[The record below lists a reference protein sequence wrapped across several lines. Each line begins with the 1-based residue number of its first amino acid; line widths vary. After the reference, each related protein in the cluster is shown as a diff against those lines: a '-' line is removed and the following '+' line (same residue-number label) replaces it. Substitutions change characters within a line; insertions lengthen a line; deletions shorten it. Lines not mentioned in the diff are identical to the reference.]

1 MPDRH
6 GELAEVRP
14 IYRKGDRVL
23 VKLPSGIYHLVIQ
36 SAEIIGSE
44 LWLEGKASEFSMS
57 FPAKCVVR
65 RLRPGEPFTWPK
77 SM

>member
-23 VKLPSGIYHLVIQ
+23 VELPSGYYVLMIQ
-36 SAEIIGSE
+36 ASEVVAGE
-44 LWLEGKASEFSMS
+44 LWFDGESSEFGTS
-57 FPAKCVVR
+57 FPARSIIR
-65 RLRPGEPFTWPK
+65 RLAPGEVFNWRTLK
-77 SM
+77 